1 MINKNLYYPL
11 WRKYLAVIAVQMKNS
26 VNGER
31 QITIPKTELHALGE
45 RKISEFLFSIEV
57 KNAKVL
63 TNIRG
68 MNMARDFVDI
78 LNESKT
84 IRTLLENGHFTFGMA
99 KDYILKINVVTAPVD
114 TDSPENQEQTEVT
127 LEAAEELNSLGA

>member
-1 MINKNLYYPL
+1 M
-11 WRKYLAVIAVQMKNS
+11 
-26 VNGER
+26 
-31 QITIPKTELHALGE
+31 ELHALGE

-84 IRTLLENGHFTFGMA
+84 IRTLLENGHFTFSMA
-99 KDYILKINVVTAPVD
+99 KDYILKINVVSAPVE
-114 TDSPENQEQTEVT
+114 TESVENQEQTEVT
-127 LEAAEELNSLGA
+127 LEAAEELNSLDA

>member
-11 WRKYLAVIAVQMKNS
+11 WRKYLAVIAVQMKNA

-31 QITIPKTELHALGE
+31 EITIPKTELNALGE
-45 RKISEFLFSIEV
+45 RKISEFLFSLEI

-68 MNMARDFVDI
+68 VNMAKDFVDI

-99 KDYILKINVVTAPVD
+99 KDYILRINVVNTPVE
-114 TDSPENQEQTEVT
+114 TEAVEAQVQAEITPEPEV
-127 LEAAEELNSLGA
+127 ELNSLEA